1 MSFYASICE
10 RVRDISK
17 PALNYLSIFFSI
29 LFYNQMPKE
38 TRENCM
44 LRSALNIFGA
54 TEKQRKPRISAREN
68 SKTSHPILRC
78 IIDRFGFPSRPDATL
93 QCFQLNSKPMAETRK
108 NGVWLFTVCTCAIF
122 VSGDMFMASR
132 PRRPQKPL
140 KLQKLRTNTRSSLQ
154 PRSEAASGS
163 DNLTSFHSFAFSFKG
178 LYMQCQ
184 FPNKF
189 WTFLIRS
196 TLAPSMVFS
205 AENRKQRENEIGLWG
220 PMRLWPITNFS
231 WERVHFDAKSC
242 TGCPGFPGYLQAV
255 I

>member
-1 MSFYASICE
+1 MRKLHAAVGFKYFWRHRKAKKTENFCAGKIQKHHITPHITVYNWPVWFSLLAQVLHCNVFNWI
-10 RVRDISK
+10 
-17 PALNYLSIFFSI
+17 LSPLQRPEKRCLAVYCLHVCNTFSAD
-29 LFYNQMPKE
+29 L
-38 TRENCM
+38 
-44 LRSALNIFGA
+44 
-54 TEKQRKPRISAREN
+54 
-68 SKTSHPILRC
+68 
-78 IIDRFGFPSRPDATL
+78 
-93 QCFQLNSKPMAETRK
+93 
-108 NGVWLFTVCTCAIF
+108 
-122 VSGDMFMASR
+122 FMASR
-132 PRRPQKPL
+132 PRRPRRPRKPS

-154 PRSEAASGS
+154 PRSEAASGG